1 MATTY
6 EKIQSTTISGSSTN
20 TVSFT
25 SIAASWT
32 DLRLSV
38 VFADTTNAQGQINL
52 RFNSDTSNSYSRIHL
67 GGSGSSTSTQ
77 SVANQSF
84 LHMGDYVFYG
94 ATTIPQ
100 FTTCDIF
107 SYAGSTNKT
116 CLITANNDRNGSGG
130 VLYNCSLWRNT
141 AAITQID
148 MVLSTS
154 NYAAGS
160 VFTLYG
166 IKAA

>member
-1 MATTY
+1 MPTTY
-6 EKIQSTTISGSSTN
+6 EPIQTTTISGSSTN
-20 TVSFT
+20 TVTFS
-25 SIAASWT
+25 SIPATYT
-32 DLRLSV
+32 DLRIAV
-38 VFADTTNAQGQINL
+38 VFASTTDSQGQINL
-52 RFNSDTSNSYSRIHL
+52 RFNSDTSNSYSRTHL

-77 SVANQSF
+77 SVANQPF

-94 ATTIPQ
+94 STSIPQ
-100 FTTCDIF
+100 FTTADIF

-116 CLITANNDRNGSGG
+116 CLITAANDRNGNGG

-148 MVLSTS
+148 MVNSNS

-160 VFTLYG
+160 TFTLYG
-166 IKAA
+166 VKNA

>member
-1 MATTY
+1 MPATY
-6 EKIQSTTISGSSTN
+6 EKIATTTVSGSSTN
-20 TVSFT
+20 TVTFS
-25 SIAASWT
+25 SIPSTYT
-32 DLRLSV
+32 DLRIAV

-52 RFNSDTSNSYSRIHL
+52 RFNSDTSSSYSRIHL

-77 SVANQSF
+77 SVANQTF

-100 FTTCDIF
+100 LTTCDIF
-107 SYAGSTNKT
+107 SYAGSTYKT

-141 AAITQID
+141 AAINQID

-154 NYAAGS
+154 NYSANS
-160 VFTLYG
+160 IFTLYG
-166 IKAA
+166 ILKA